1 MRSKFL
7 PVVAFGKDDKGG
19 IAILFG
25 ISLCLLMG
33 FGALAID
40 FARGQSTKSSLQ
52 QDLDATLLYVGSE
65 LTRSAQITD
74 AQAMAQTYFDG
85 LRRQRQA
92 IGDVK
97 LVLVQPDATS
107 FQATADAKVPTMLM
121 GIFGVSML
129 DVQVASEAQVG
140 QQPVEFA
147 LVLDNTLSMEGSKLT
162 ALKSAAN
169 SLVDAIYQ
177 GLNADQF
184 VKVSVVPFAEYVN
197 VGQANRNAAWMSVP
211 IDTSTT
217 TNVCQ
222 DVREATVVPGSCHDV
237 SYTYTQDGQ
246 QKTATTQQCEYT
258 YGPPVNQC
266 SDVTTTE
273 TWNGCAGS
281 RDYPLN
287 VKDENYS
294 VRVPGVMNVWCPNAI
309 TPMSNQKDTAKAAID
324 AMYATGNTYIPA
336 GLMWGWA
343 TLTSQAPFE
352 EAQDTVNGKSVRKIM
367 VLMTDGF
374 NTISPTLPY
383 NGYHWGY
390 DTAKANEYTTEL
402 CTNAK
407 AANIEIYTIA
417 FEVTD
422 ETIKSVLQGCASD
435 SGNYHDAAD
444 ASQLEEAFEK
454 IAADFSPLRL
464 SR

>member
-1 MRSKFL
+1 
-7 PVVAFGKDDKGG
+7 
-19 IAILFG
+19 
-25 ISLCLLMG
+25 
-33 FGALAID
+33 
-40 FARGQSTKSSLQ
+40 
-52 QDLDATLLYVGSE
+52 
-65 LTRSAQITD
+65 
-74 AQAMAQTYFDG
+74 
-85 LRRQRQA
+85 
-92 IGDVK
+92 
-97 LVLVQPDATS
+97 
-107 FQATADAKVPTMLM
+107 M

-294 VRVPGVMNVWCPNAI
+294 ERVPGVMNVWCPNAI

-422 ETIKSVLQGCASD
+422 ETIKSVLQGCI
-435 SGNYHDAAD
+435 G
-444 ASQLEEAFEK
+444 Q
-454 IAADFSPLRL
+454 L
-464 SR
+464 SRCGRCIAT